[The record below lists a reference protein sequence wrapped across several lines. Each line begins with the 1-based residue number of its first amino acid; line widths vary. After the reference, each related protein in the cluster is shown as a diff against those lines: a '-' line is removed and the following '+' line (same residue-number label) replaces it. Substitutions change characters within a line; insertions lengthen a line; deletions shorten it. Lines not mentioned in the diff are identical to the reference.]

1 MNEKKDSG
9 PDRLSIVIFGASGD
23 LTSRK
28 VLPALYS
35 LKSEDLLPK
44 QVELVGVARSEFDD
58 KSFREKVHKG
68 IEKYS
73 RIKPKGSA
81 QWKEFSKHLHYLK
94 GEYDDPGTY
103 GNLKERL
110 SLLDG
115 GTREGGNYLF
125 YLATPPS
132 LYLPIVK
139 QLGKAGLNKHHS
151 GKRDIVIEKPFG
163 RDLKTAR
170 SLNKE
175 IHSEFDESQV
185 FRIDHYLGKET
196 VQNILT
202 FRFAN
207 AIFDPLWNRNYIDN
221 IQVTVAETVGV
232 EHRAGYYDKAGV
244 GRDMLQNHLLQL
256 IALIAMEPPVAFN
269 EKMLRDEKVKIIKAL
284 RHPVPAGD
292 RVWGQYAGYKKEEG
306 VPRDSHTP
314 TFVALKLYVDN
325 WRWQGVPFILRT
337 GKKLAKKTTEIIIQ
351 FKRVP
356 LLLFP
361 EDTDIKPNRL
371 AICIEPDE
379 GLHLQ
384 FETRKPGMGMETT
397 PADMRFHYSRFGDH
411 VLPDAYERLLLDSIH
426 GDPSL
431 FARSDEIESAW
442 SFVDPII
449 ANKAKE
455 NVELH
460 SYKPGTWGPKEADQ
474 FVAKDGIKWQLGCA
488 DEE

>member
-1 MNEKKDSG
+1 MNERKSSD
-9 PDRLSIVIFGASGD
+9 PDRLAIVIFGASGD

-28 VLPALYS
+28 VVPALYS
-35 LKSEDLLPK
+35 LESQHLLPK
-44 QVELVGVARSEFDD
+44 LLDVVGVARSEFDD

-73 RIKPKGSA
+73 RIKPKDFTL
-81 QWKEFSKHLHYLK
+81 WKEFSKHLHYLQ
-94 GEYDDPGTY
+94 GGYDDPKTY

-110 SLLDG
+110 SQLDG
-115 GTREGGNYLF
+115 GSATGGNYLF

-132 LYLPIVK
+132 VYRPIVE
-139 QLGKAGLNKHHS
+139 QLGKSGLNRHRS

-163 RDLKTAR
+163 RDLKTAH
-170 SLNKE
+170 SLNE
-175 IHSEFDESQV
+175 RIHSEFDENHI

-221 IQVTVAETVGV
+221 VQITVAEILGV

-256 IALIAMEPPVAFN
+256 IALTAMEPPVIFN
-269 EKMLRDEKVKIIKAL
+269 EKMLRDEKVKILKAL

-292 RVWGQYAGYKKEEG
+292 CVWGQYAGYKKEEG
-306 VPRDSHTP
+306 VARDSHTP
-314 TFVALKLYVDN
+314 TFVALKVYVDN

-337 GKKLAKKTTEIIIQ
+337 GKKLAKKTTQVIIQ

-361 EDTDIKPNRL
+361 QETDIKPNRI
-371 AICIEPDE
+371 AVCIEPDE
-379 GLHLQ
+379 GIHLQ
-384 FETRKPGMGMETT
+384 FETRKPGMEMET
-397 PADMRFHYSRFGDH
+397 ASVDMKFNYSRFGDN
-411 VLPDAYERLLLDSIH
+411 VLPDAYERLLLDSIQ

-449 ANKAKE
+449 ADQAKGSRK
-455 NVELH
+455 LH

-488 DEE
+488 DEK